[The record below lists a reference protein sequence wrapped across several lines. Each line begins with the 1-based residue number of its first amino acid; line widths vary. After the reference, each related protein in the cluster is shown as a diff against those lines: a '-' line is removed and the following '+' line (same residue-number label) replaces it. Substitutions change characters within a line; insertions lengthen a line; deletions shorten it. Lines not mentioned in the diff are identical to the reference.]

1 MEYSKLLAQ
10 LEITDSEGNR
20 TVVASDESWKLTT
33 DGPIVANNEYDGE
46 TYDAR
51 LEMPGWSR
59 NGYDDSSWRDARSV
73 AAPEGRLTAQAN
85 PNIRVMDTVEPVS
98 IAALNDSTWIVD
110 MRSEERRVRER
121 V

>member
-1 MEYSKLLAQ
+1 M
-10 LEITDSEGNR
+10 TDSEGNR
-20 TVVASDESWKLTT
+20 TVVASDESKLTT
-33 DGPIVANNEYDGE
+33 DGPIVANSEYDGE

-85 PNIRVMDTVEPVS
+85 RISGLWIRS
-98 IAALNDSTWIVD
+98 SRF
-110 MRSEERRVRER
+110 RSPR
-121 V
+121 